1 MFRRPALIDRS
12 ACQIYNDITMRQ
24 RLNQKS
30 GHTFPKHRSSQ
41 RNDPVSPLFG
51 QIVRKMFAYIS
62 GGSGHCYIHLDSP
75 FLTILEKR
83 IKSRKSSF
91 IYIE

>member
-41 RNDPVSPLFG
+41 RNDPVSTLFG

-75 FLTILEKR
+75 FFNYTRET
-83 IKSRKSSF
+83 
-91 IYIE
+91 Y